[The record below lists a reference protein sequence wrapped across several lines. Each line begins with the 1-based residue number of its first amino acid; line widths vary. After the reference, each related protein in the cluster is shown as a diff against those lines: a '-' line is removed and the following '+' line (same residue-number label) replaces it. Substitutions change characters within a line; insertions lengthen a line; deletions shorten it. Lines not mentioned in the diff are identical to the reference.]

1 MVVERQNN
9 EIVIR
14 LPGSMNIDAIQK
26 MVDYFNVMEITSQ
39 NQGTEEEAAELARQ
53 VNKNWWSQNRHRLIK

>member
-9 EIVIR
+9 EIIIR

-26 MVDYFNVMEITSQ
+26 MVDYFNVMEIVSQ
-39 NQGTEEEAAELARQ
+39 NKGTEEQAAELARE
-53 VNKNWWSQNRHRLIK
+53 VNKKWWTENRSRFIK